1 MNSSDPDV
9 RLNAHNDREKRLQE
23 QVGTLIATQ
32 DLESQRHLVN
42 AVASA
47 LNISAL
53 DCAAA
58 LLKLNDEILG
68 TAKAALA
75 CPTNNQQ
82 NQEHKPQQKA
92 PGQSAIKQPG
102 IRLVRY
108 RLSLG
113 IEHNVTLEEIKS
125 VLVEESGV
133 DIKNICNPRILDSFT
148 LIDLP
153 DEMPQEIFHH
163 LRAVEINGQ
172 KLDIRRVKAR
182 NKKRP
187 KRRHPHAKIHN
198 SPANTEAAQ

>member
-1 MNSSDPDV
+1 MNNTDPVAALTAQD
-9 RLNAHNDREKRLQE
+9 DREKRLQD
-23 QVGTLIATQ
+23 QVGKLITTQ
-32 DLESQRHLVN
+32 DLELQRQLVH
-42 AVASA
+42 AFASA
-47 LNISAL
+47 LNISVL

-58 LLKLNDEILG
+58 LLKLNDELLA
-68 TAKAALA
+68 TVKLALTKQ
-75 CPTNNQQ
+75 TNNQK
-82 NQEHKPQQKA
+82 NQGQKA
-92 PGQSAIKQPG
+92 QKSLEQPAIKQPG

-108 RLSLG
+108 RLNLG

-163 LRAVEINGQ
+163 LRAVEIKGQ

-187 KRRHPHAKIHN
+187 KRRHPHAKTYN
-198 SPANTEAAQ
+198 SPSSTEAAQ